1 MKEIYNSFFNY
12 FQSNRLFTP
21 SQFSLLPVDSC
32 IAKLLSVID
41 KIQDASDENPTV
53 DVRDTVDV
61 FLDISKAFD
70 KVWYDGI
77 ILKLKAYVLEGELV
91 SLLKNYFENRELF

>member
-1 MKEIYNSFFNY
+1 M
-12 FQSNRLFTP
+12 
-21 SQFSLLPVDSC
+21 DSC

-41 KIQDASDENPTV
+41 EIQDASDENPTV
-53 DVRDTVDV
+53 NVRDTVDV

-70 KVWYDGI
+70 KVWYDGVI
-77 ILKLKAYVLEGELV
+77 FKLKGNVLEGELV

>member
-1 MKEIYNSFFNY
+1 M
-12 FQSNRLFTP
+12 
-21 SQFSLLPVDSC
+21 DSC

-41 KIQDASDENPTV
+41 EIQDASDENPTV
-53 DVRDTVDV
+53 NVRDTVDV

-77 ILKLKAYVLEGELV
+77 IFKLKAYVLEGELV